1 VYAYAKAAGADDCE
15 DVLGEVFVAVVR
27 GLPRFRGDDDG
38 LRRWI
43 FTIAH
48 HRVVDERRRL
58 ARQRK
63 AIRVALDNIAPP
75 PEDPFDPMLVAALA
89 TLTVDQREVVVLRFI
104 ADLSL
109 EDVAAM
115 TKRPVGAVKSLQ
127 HRGLRNLANALA
139 SEQSPAA

>member
-27 GLPRFRGDDDG
+27 GLPRFRGNDDG